1 MLLVFYTIPTTAH
14 APQQTRQ
21 FTLVPHIPSGEG
33 EREKL
38 LTAYRFRSV
47 SLMGGNSLWAQK

>member
-21 FTLVPHIPSGEG
+21 FTLVPHIPS
-33 EREKL
+33 R
-38 LTAYRFRSV
+38 
-47 SLMGGNSLWAQK
+47 GGGARKVINSLPFLVGFPHGR